1 MPEPLIHQHI
11 RAVVAYENSDQARE
25 EMLLASYEANG
36 ERIISGGQTG
46 PDTWDVTD
54 YRTGELLAE
63 GDNGLDGYC
72 KLIGEVGQNWVH
84 IDPIIE
90 ALNDDPPKTEGL
102 PESLCEVLLEWVE
115 DAEPEEI
122 EAALK

>member
-11 RAVVAYENSDQARE
+11 RAVVAYENSYQARE

-63 GDNGLDGYC
+63 GSTGWMDVQTLGGRELGAHCDHSSAM
-72 KLIGEVGQNWVH
+72 IRQR
-84 IDPIIE
+84 
-90 ALNDDPPKTEGL
+90 PKD
-102 PESLCEVLLEWVE
+102 CRIAV
-115 DAEPEEI
+115 
-122 EAALK
+122 